1 MTDQP
6 KYHDVRSDFWRAIWD
21 RSADY
26 ATYLNNSPPDK
37 AARWHEMAPKIPP
50 LSDEHRKRLR
60 GYNRALNVL
69 FYTGVWCGDCVRQG
83 PMIRQITEAADD
95 KVALRCI
102 DRDAEPKLT
111 DELRI
116 LGAMRVPVV
125 VFLSEDF
132 FEVGRFGDRLL
143 TVYRRK
149 AATEIGAACPVPYA
163 APPEGELAAERDE
176 WVDLFERMLL
186 MTRLSPP
193 LRQRHGD

>member
-1 MTDQP
+1 MTDKP
-6 KYHDVRSDFWRAIWD
+6 KYYDVRGEFWRAIWD
-21 RSADY
+21 RSDDY
-26 ATYLNNSPPDK
+26 TTYLQNSPPDK

-50 LSDEHRKRLR
+50 LGDEQRKRLH

-69 FYTGVWCGDCVRQG
+69 LYTGVWCGDCVRQG

-95 KVALRCI
+95 KVTLRCI
-102 DRDAEPKLT
+102 DRDADPKLT

-116 LGAMRVPVV
+116 LGATRVPVV

-163 APPEGELAAERDE
+163 IPPHGELTAERDE